1 MDPHSTTD
9 IRADDRRGNKAVFHF
24 PNGGGTDTGS
34 DSRVRIGSITHK
46 NIPGNLEI
54 VVSHLENLV
63 IQLIKNFIIG
73 EYMKV
78 SMGSSISAVI
88 ISMVFYRFG
97 GYQPLSP
104 LFCGCSA

>member
-9 IRADDRRGNKAVFHF
+9 IRAYDRRGNKAVFHF

-73 EYMKV
+73 EYMRFRWAV
-78 SMGSSISAVI
+78 HLWVI